1 MPNLG
6 LFPFCPLGFCT
17 SILSTFLRLIPMG
30 SQASCCNSVLLIDL
44 LRPAELRFCPDLI
57 WIFWRSFV
65 RWFDA
70 LRRVAPET
78 RPLNGFFGGLN
89 EASAISCSIDC
100 VHRGIHDGARPDV
113 SSLYGCGLAGSD
125 LQLAPPEKSDSRYS
139 KVRSAHRA

>member
-89 EASAISCSIDC
+89 EASAISVSYTHLDVYKRQIEFRERTEVTRETMGTC
-100 VHRGIHDGARPDV
+100 GIV
-113 SSLYGCGLAGSD
+113 IL
-125 LQLAPPEKSDSRYS
+125 
-139 KVRSAHRA
+139 